1 MVWICAEGGSGYTGQ
16 TMLKMELPGT
26 RKRGRPQRRLMDG
39 EKEEM
44 QRTGVTEE
52 HAIDRVR

>member
-1 MVWICAEGGSGYTGQ
+1 
-16 TMLKMELPGT
+16 MLKMELPGT